1 MARGRGAA
9 AAGIVVG
16 MAGPAAAAGVGLS
29 AGPTRSAGPRRAA
42 APRGAGGAGGAGRS
56 RGARRSRGAGGSRRS
71 GCSGAARGAPAPAGR
86 AGGRVV
92 LVAVER
98 SGASR
103 VGEVDETV
111 AVIVLGVG
119 ADRERVHRWEVLA
132 PGKVHG
138 HAALRAVEEAAART
152 AGTRRDDGAE
162 HPEGEYE
169 Q

>member
-56 RGARRSRGAGGSRRS
+56 RGARRSRGAGG
-71 GCSGAARGAPAPAGR
+71 ARGAPAPAGR

-132 PGKVHG
+132 PGKVNG
-138 HAALRAVEEAAART
+138 HAALRAVEEAAARN